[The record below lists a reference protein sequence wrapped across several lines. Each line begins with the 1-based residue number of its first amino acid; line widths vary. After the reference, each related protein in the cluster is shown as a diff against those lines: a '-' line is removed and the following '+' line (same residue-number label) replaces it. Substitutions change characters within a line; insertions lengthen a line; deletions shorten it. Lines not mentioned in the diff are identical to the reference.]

1 MFDLYISCWIFSS
14 IFIIGYLLKIAGEE
28 TKIEE
33 NLTFEFIGHI
43 LVFYFIQ
50 FFTWHINLYML
61 FTQKEQFE
69 KELKR
74 FAKGL

>member
-1 MFDLYISCWIFSS
+1 MFELYISCWIFSS
-14 IFIIGYLLKIAGEE
+14 IFIIGYLLKIAAEE

-33 NLTFEFIGHI
+33 NLTFDFIGHI

-61 FTQKEQFE
+61 LTQKEEFE
-69 KELKR
+69 EELRR

>member
-1 MFDLYISCWIFSS
+1 MLELYISCWVFSS
-14 IFIIGYLLKIAGEE
+14 IFIIGYLLKITAQE

-33 NLTFEFIGHI
+33 NLTFDFIGHI

-61 FTQKEQFE
+61 FTQKEEFE
-69 KELKR
+69 EELRR